1 DGFLKLYKEDQDD
14 PTDTDEDSR
23 ILPPIAKGDPAKT
36 RDVTATQHFTQPPPR
51 YSEASLVK
59 KMEELGIGR
68 PSTYASILSVLRDR
82 NYVKLEARRFIPE
95 DRGRLVTAFLVS
107 FFARYVDTGFTAN
120 LEEQLDEVAEG
131 NANWRAVLRAFWDD
145 FSAAIAQTKDLK
157 ISDVIDALDQDLGPH
172 FFPSREDGS
181 DPRACPA
188 CGGGRLGLKLGRFG
202 SFIGCSNYPTCQYT
216 RKLAVEGGET
226 EDDSLK
232 DGMRLLGQHPD
243 TQEDITLRRG
253 PYGLYVQQGE
263 PDPEDKKAK
272 PKRASLARGMDGAT
286 LALEE
291 ALGLLSLPRL
301 VGLHPETGQKIEANI
316 GRFGPYVKMGALFA
330 SLDRDDNVL
339 HLGLNRAMDLIA
351 KKQESVKTLGQHPKD
366 GADIL
371 VRKGRFGPYAQWGNT
386 VATLPKGTDMGA
398 VTLEEAVTLL
408 AEKGKTLAPRGK
420 KGAKAAPKKAA
431 AKPAAKKAA
440 AKPAKKPAAKASAKS
455 TAKPAKAKK
464 TA

>member
-1 DGFLKLYKEDQDD
+1 
-14 PTDTDEDSR
+14 
-23 ILPPIAKGDPAKT
+23 
-36 RDVTATQHFTQPPPR
+36 
-51 YSEASLVK
+51 
-59 KMEELGIGR
+59 
-68 PSTYASILSVLRDR
+68 
-82 NYVKLEARRFIPE
+82 
-95 DRGRLVTAFLVS
+95 
-107 FFARYVDTGFTAN
+107 
-120 LEEQLDEVAEG
+120 
-131 NANWRAVLRAFWDD
+131 
-145 FSAAIAQTKDLK
+145 
-157 ISDVIDALDQDLGPH
+157 
-172 FFPSREDGS
+172 
-181 DPRACPA
+181 
-188 CGGGRLGLKLGRFG
+188 
-202 SFIGCSNYPTCQYT
+202 
-216 RKLAVEGGET
+216 
-226 EDDSLK
+226 
-232 DGMRLLGQHPD
+232 
-243 TQEDITLRRG
+243 
-253 PYGLYVQQGE
+253 
-263 PDPEDKKAK
+263 
-272 PKRASLARGMDGAT
+272 ASLARGMDGAT

-440 AKPAKKPAAKASAKS
+440 AKPTKKPAAKASAKS